1 MNVSTFRNFLAIEN
15 LGGARWHPEFN
26 RIVFVYDIS
35 GVYQV
40 FQLEIVENTKQW
52 PSRLS
57 FEENRCTDPRYLTD
71 GSILYSTDEGGNE
84 NFQLGLVTNDGSQFI
99 ISQDSR
105 AKYSPLG
112 VNDEYIFYS
121 ANLEDKSK
129 FSLYRHKLPLLTNHP
144 ELTFTPEYGI
154 IGSLTISPNK
164 ELIAISVYYSN
175 QHTDIFILN
184 LLDGSSK
191 RITAKINLSN
201 TNRWF
206 PIRFIG
212 NDGLLVSTEHESD
225 YLRLAYL
232 SVTGEFSTYSQ
243 IEQNF
248 HYDISG
254 YTYDK
259 SNNSSHTY
267 FSINDNGYT
276 RLYRGIFRK
285 LTVED
290 MEEIQ
295 LPGKGVL
302 LSGDLRSYT
311 SSMEINHDGTYMA
324 INFSTSTNPSNIY
337 VINLKTG
344 KSWMATSAATP
355 GLDPRGFIEPSLND
369 FPSFDGLKVPYFR
382 YIPNSQKPEQGWP
395 ALFII
400 HGGPEAQFQP
410 NFNSVVQ
417 FYLNSG
423 FAVIAPNIRGSAG
436 YGRTYMDLDNKEK
449 RLDSIHDIKHLAL
462 HIQTNDESI
471 DGSKLIIYGGSYG
484 GYAVLASMTEHPEI
498 WAAGVDIVGMSSLT
512 TFLKNTAD
520 WRRKLRESE
529 YGSLDSDFEMLESI
543 SPINKIDNIRAPLFI
558 IQGDNDERV
567 PLSESIQ
574 MYEKLKSKGIKTE
587 LLRFA
592 DEGHGVVKLKNRLV
606 TYPRVVEWLKEVLL
620 S

>member
-1 MNVSTFRNFLAIEN
+1 MSTFRNFLAIEN

-290 MEEIQ
+290 M
-295 LPGKGVL
+295 
-302 LSGDLRSYT
+302 
-311 SSMEINHDGTYMA
+311 
-324 INFSTSTNPSNIY
+324 
-337 VINLKTG
+337 
-344 KSWMATSAATP
+344 
-355 GLDPRGFIEPSLND
+355 
-369 FPSFDGLKVPYFR
+369 
-382 YIPNSQKPEQGWP
+382 
-395 ALFII
+395 
-400 HGGPEAQFQP
+400 
-410 NFNSVVQ
+410 
-417 FYLNSG
+417 
-423 FAVIAPNIRGSAG
+423 
-436 YGRTYMDLDNKEK
+436 
-449 RLDSIHDIKHLAL
+449 
-462 HIQTNDESI
+462 
-471 DGSKLIIYGGSYG
+471 
-484 GYAVLASMTEHPEI
+484 
-498 WAAGVDIVGMSSLT
+498 
-512 TFLKNTAD
+512 
-520 WRRKLRESE
+520 
-529 YGSLDSDFEMLESI
+529 
-543 SPINKIDNIRAPLFI
+543 
-558 IQGDNDERV
+558 
-567 PLSESIQ
+567 
-574 MYEKLKSKGIKTE
+574 
-587 LLRFA
+587 
-592 DEGHGVVKLKNRLV
+592 
-606 TYPRVVEWLKEVLL
+606 
-620 S
+620 